1 MSFKEEKPFK
11 NVSIKICGMLD
22 NNLAVINIASGEWC
36 PPRKVRFQLTSVNNL
51 SM

>member
-22 NNLAVINIASGEWC
+22 NNLAVINIASGNGVLQG
-36 PPRKVRFQLTSVNNL
+36 KSGFS
-51 SM
+51 